1 MKSLLN
7 YINESI
13 FSSDVKLTDDI
24 KKALDLPENLVKDYS
39 KISKILICSQKDYAP
54 WRSDD
59 ELKQLQAEA
68 KKLGITKILKFVNSH
83 DEFERIYDKFNDWI
97 KEKSYIVSK
106 NNPNIIGNIT
116 PIYHGDDTDR
126 DRLDRIYVL
135 KK

>member
-39 KISKILICSQKDYAP
+39 KISKILICSQKGYAP
-54 WRSDD
+54 WNDDD
-59 ELKQLQAEA
+59 ELKHLQAEA

-83 DEFERIYDKFNDWI
+83 DEFERIYDKFNDWN
-97 KEKSYIVSK
+97 KEKLYIVSK
-106 NNPNIIGNIT
+106 NNPNIIGFLT
-116 PIYHGDDTDR
+116 AEVHGDDTDR
-126 DRLDRIYVL
+126 ERLYKIFVL
-135 KK
+135 K